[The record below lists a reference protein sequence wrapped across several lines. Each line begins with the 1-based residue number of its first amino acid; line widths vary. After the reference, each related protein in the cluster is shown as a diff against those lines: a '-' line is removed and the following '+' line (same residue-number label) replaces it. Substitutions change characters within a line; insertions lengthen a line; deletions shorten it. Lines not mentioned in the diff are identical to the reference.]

1 MGAQQSWRLL
11 SPGGQTEGHVDTNKI
26 LVRSEC
32 PGSLPEPFLRKYLL
46 GVCEIPDFLKGRQ
59 QYVKGQTRRSS
70 FSLRS
75 NRLHKTLLFDKLQ
88 ETVPEGAGK
97 AATQFGE
104 LAGEEGMPLWGNPS
118 GLPALGAIWPSPL
131 QALSPAPLLGRSP
144 PGHRKTLPSP
154 HPVSLAVPSP
164 SITGDGHT

>member
-1 MGAQQSWRLL
+1 M
-11 SPGGQTEGHVDTNKI
+11 DTNKI